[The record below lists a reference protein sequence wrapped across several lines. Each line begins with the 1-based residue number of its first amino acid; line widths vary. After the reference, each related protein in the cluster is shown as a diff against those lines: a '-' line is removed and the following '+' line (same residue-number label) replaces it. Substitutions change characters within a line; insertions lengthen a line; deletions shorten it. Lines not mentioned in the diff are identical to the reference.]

1 MNERNVKRRKIRS
14 KRKRR
19 ARRRKSCV
27 RRKFQT
33 NQTKVKRTSRLEE
46 TVLVIDT
53 GHEMI
58 HADAEVMPT
67 TNVAAEM
74 MVNDIEKTV
83 KRTTCIEEGITTTEF
98 EQKEIAEMEEEI
110 GMIVQMLMKGNLT
123 GK

>member
-33 NQTKVKRTSRLEE
+33 NQTKVKRTSRLEIEE

-53 GHEMI
+53 GNEMI
-58 HADAEVMPT
+58 HADAEVMPM

-110 GMIVQMLMKGNLT
+110 GMIVQMLM
-123 GK
+123 